1 MTANITLFRMD
12 VDDFQDRAFD
22 GLSFVVINAG
32 ELRQQGVEADIN
44 WAPIEPLRIVA
55 GVGYLD
61 SEYLNFEGAPGL
73 PGGAPQNLKGA
84 SRTYSPEWQTS
95 LSADWTQSFA
105 NSMEWFVG
113 GSLSWVDEQNVGAS
127 SNNNPQSLQESYS
140 IVNMR
145 AGIRSASGD
154 WDVTLFG
161 NNITDEGYCQTIF
174 DQGFGGP
181 LGAVDPVN
189 NTSVQRC
196 ALGAPS
202 TWAVKGNYRF

>member
-1 MTANITLFRMD
+1 
-12 VDDFQDRAFD
+12 
-22 GLSFVVINAG
+22 
-32 ELRQQGVEADIN
+32 
-44 WAPIEPLRIVA
+44 
-55 GVGYLD
+55 
-61 SEYLNFEGAPGL
+61 
-73 PGGAPQNLKGA
+73 
-84 SRTYSPEWQTS
+84 
-95 LSADWTQSFA
+95 
-105 NSMEWFVG
+105 
-113 GSLSWVDEQNVGAS
+113 
-127 SNNNPQSLQESYS
+127 
-140 IVNMR
+140 MR